1 MAVDKGPIVD
11 EHVLVLPIEHYAS
24 QVSLSPTALAELE
37 RFLSALRSCFA
48 AQARTRVPPPSLSR
62 SSMSLLSL
70 PSLSLPRRSERG
82 AMLPPCWH
90 MMCLRCLQDRAAAA
104 VVQGAKRG
112 LHLAAVV

>member
-37 RFLSALRSCFA
+37 RFLSALR
-48 AQARTRVPPPSLSR
+48 
-62 SSMSLLSL
+62 SLLSL